1 MVYRSD
7 IFLAEGGVGGALH
20 SPTLKAGAAKAEDA
34 SFSPLE
40 WQVVQLARQDSL
52 ATLRKPGRWTR
63 LQRLI
68 FGQKPDPRLADKRLE
83 ALRQIAVEAW
93 HRSYDVHSRRIS
105 AFRSAGFTEAHLERL
120 LATIAAMR
128 GSPKVRSFA

>member
-1 MVYRSD
+1 MVYRSEG
-7 IFLAEGGVGGALH
+7 FLAEGGVGGNLRSARVETE
-20 SPTLKAGAAKAEDA
+20 SA

-52 ATLRKPGRWTR
+52 ATLREPGRWTR

-68 FGQKPDPRLADKRLE
+68 FGQRPNPRLADRRLE

-93 HRSYDVHSRRIS
+93 HRSYDVHPRRIL
-105 AFRSAGFTEAHLERL
+105 AFLSAGFTDAHLERL
-120 LATIAAMR
+120 LAAIAAMR
-128 GSPKVRSFA
+128 GSPKLRSFA

>member
-1 MVYRSD
+1 MVYRSET
-7 IFLAEGGVGGALH
+7 FLAEGGVGGTFR
-20 SPTLKAGAAKAEDA
+20 SPAATAENI

-40 WQVVQLARQDSL
+40 WQVVQLARQDGL
-52 ATLRKPGRWTR
+52 ATLREPGRWTR

-68 FGQKPDPRLADKRLE
+68 VGQKPDPRLADKRL
-83 ALRQIAVEAW
+83 EAW

-120 LATIAAMR
+120 LAAIAAMR

>member
-1 MVYRSD
+1 M
-7 IFLAEGGVGGALH
+7 
-20 SPTLKAGAAKAEDA
+20 
-34 SFSPLE
+34 
-40 WQVVQLARQDSL
+40 QLARQDSL
-52 ATLRKPGRWTR
+52 ATLREPSRWTR

>member
-1 MVYRSD
+1 MVYRSEV
-7 IFLAEGGVGGALH
+7 FLAEGGVGGNLRSARVETE
-20 SPTLKAGAAKAEDA
+20 SA

-52 ATLRKPGRWTR
+52 ATLREPGRWTR

-68 FGQKPDPRLADKRLE
+68 FGQRPNPRLADRRLE

-93 HRSYDVHSRRIS
+93 HRSYDVHPRRIL
-105 AFRSAGFTEAHLERL
+105 AFLSAGFTDAHLERL
-120 LATIAAMR
+120 LAAIAAMR
-128 GSPKVRSFA
+128 GSPKLRSFA

>member
-1 MVYRSD
+1 MVYRSEA
-7 IFLAEGGVGGALH
+7 FLAEGGVGGNLRSARVETE
-20 SPTLKAGAAKAEDA
+20 SA

-52 ATLRKPGRWTR
+52 ATLREPGRWTR

-68 FGQKPDPRLADKRLE
+68 FGQRPNPRLADRRLE

-93 HRSYDVHSRRIS
+93 HRSYDVHPRRIL
-105 AFRSAGFTEAHLERL
+105 AFLSAGFTDAHLERL
-120 LATIAAMR
+120 LAAIAAMR
-128 GSPKVRSFA
+128 GSPKLRSFA